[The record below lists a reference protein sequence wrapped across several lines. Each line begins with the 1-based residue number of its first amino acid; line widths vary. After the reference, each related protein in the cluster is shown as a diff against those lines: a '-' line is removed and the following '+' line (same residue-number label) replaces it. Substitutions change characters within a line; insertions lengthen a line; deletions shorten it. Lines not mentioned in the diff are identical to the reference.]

1 MNFDIII
8 CHPKYNNVYKRWY
21 MLYEFFLPLI
31 SKPLSFFQ
39 FLIFIFQDKEAHLDI
54 IMDRM
59 RQDATEKQLKD
70 SLEKALN
77 MLNKIKTA

>member
-1 MNFDIII
+1 
-8 CHPKYNNVYKRWY
+8 

-31 SKPLSFFQ
+31 SKPLSFFH
-39 FLIFIFQDKEAHLDI
+39 FLILIFQDKEAHLDI